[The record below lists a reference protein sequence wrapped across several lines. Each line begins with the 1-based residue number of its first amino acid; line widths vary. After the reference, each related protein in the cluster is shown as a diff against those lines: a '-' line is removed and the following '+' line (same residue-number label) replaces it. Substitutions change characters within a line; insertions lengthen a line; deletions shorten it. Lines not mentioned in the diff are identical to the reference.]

1 MNKEGLG
8 VQDIQV
14 SKVVYNNHSLAV
26 EYKVLKTGDTAV
38 ERPSWFNPHPDF
50 AEAFSKAAEIFIR
63 HMELRNDM
71 KARITPLEVCM
82 HSTDDGIM
90 YTINAELACRKAK
103 GRAKIRTPRLS
114 PTSEL
119 HWELKDKKGK
129 PVHDPDEELYSLTA
143 EETKAIGSILT
154 EAALFV
160 IEGKQ
165 GKPEQPDLLDSVEEN
180 AADEESSSDGEEEE
194 DYGPFT
200 YF

>member
-1 MNKEGLG
+1 MNKDGLG
-8 VQDIQV
+8 IQDIQI
-14 SKVVYNNHSLAV
+14 SKVAYKNHTLVV
-26 EYKVLKTGDTAV
+26 EYKALKSGDTAV
-38 ERPSWFNPHPDF
+38 EKPSWFNPHPDF
-50 AEAFSKAAEIFIR
+50 AEAFSKAAEIFVR
-63 HMELRNDM
+63 HMELRSDM
-71 KARITPLEVCM
+71 KSRITPLEVCR

-90 YTINAELACRKAK
+90 YTINAELSCEKAK

-119 HWELKDKKGK
+119 HWNVKDKKGK
-129 PVHDPDEELYSLTA
+129 PIHDPDEELYSLTA

-165 GKPEQPDLLDSVEEN
+165 GKPEQPDLLDGAEEN
-180 AADEESSSDGEEEE
+180 AAAEESGSDGVEEE
-194 DYGPFT
+194 DYDPFR